1 MTKSQLISG
10 FDKKLIKTKPEDKR
24 YWILFS
30 VVKLPK
36 QLTCRIKKGY
46 ETGIFTHEKHKN

>member
-46 ETGIFTHEKHKN
+46 ETGIFTHEKRKN